1 MRRKESGIGKHK
13 TTFIFQQIIHMTCM
27 TIIKDGNQ
35 PSYDEPFIDR
45 EMRITLFLEITISAQ
60 QIFGFCKA
68 VFLIM
73 SSPPPDDNVLPPL
86 PRGRAP
92 KINGKCGRI
101 LRPLAFFTT
110 AAIKNPPPKGVIF
123 AILP

>member
-13 TTFIFQQIIHMTCM
+13 TTFIFQQTIHM

-35 PSYDEPFIDR
+35 PSYDELFTDR

-73 SSPPPDDNVLPPL
+73 SSPPP
-86 PRGRAP
+86 RGVGRP
-92 KINGKCGRI
+92 KSMEN
-101 LRPLAFFTT
+101 
-110 AAIKNPPPKGVIF
+110 AAEY
-123 AILP
+123 

>member
-35 PSYDEPFIDR
+35 PSYYEPFTDR

-73 SSPPPDDNVLPPL
+73 SSTP
-86 PRGRAP
+86 PRGVGRP
-92 KINGKCGRI
+92 KSMEN
-101 LRPLAFFTT
+101 
-110 AAIKNPPPKGVIF
+110 AAEYRDLWHF
-123 AILP
+123 SRQQQ

>member
-1 MRRKESGIGKHK
+1 
-13 TTFIFQQIIHMTCM
+13 M

-35 PSYDEPFIDR
+35 PSYYEPFTDR

-73 SSPPPDDNVLPPL
+73 SST
-86 PRGRAP
+86 PRGRAL
-92 KINGKCGRI
+92 KIKGKCGRI
-101 LRPLAFFTT
+101 LRPLAFCTT
-110 AAIKNPPPKGVIF
+110 AAIKNPLPKGVIF

>member
-1 MRRKESGIGKHK
+1 
-13 TTFIFQQIIHMTCM
+13 MTCM
-27 TIIKDGNQ
+27 NIIKDGNQ
-35 PSYDEPFIDR
+35 PSYDELFTDR
-45 EMRITLFLEITISAQ
+45 EMRITLFLEITISVQ

-73 SSPPPDDNVLPPL
+73 SSPP

-101 LRPLAFFTT
+101 LRPLAFCTT
-110 AAIKNPPPKGVIF
+110 AAIKNPLPKGVIF

>member
-35 PSYDEPFIDR
+35 PSYDEPFTDR

-73 SSPPPDDNVLPPL
+73 SSPPPDDNVLPPS
-86 PRGRAP
+86 RGVGRP
-92 KINGKCGRI
+92 KSMEN
-101 LRPLAFFTT
+101 
-110 AAIKNPPPKGVIF
+110 AAEY
-123 AILP
+123 

>member
-1 MRRKESGIGKHK
+1 
-13 TTFIFQQIIHMTCM
+13 M
-27 TIIKDGNQ
+27 TIINDGNQ
-35 PSYDEPFIDR
+35 PSYDESFTDR

-73 SSPPPDDNVLPPL
+73 SSIP

-101 LRPLAFFTT
+101 MRPLAFCTT

>member
-1 MRRKESGIGKHK
+1 MLRRIGRLCYLVQ
-13 TTFIFQQIIHMTCM
+13 TF
-27 TIIKDGNQ
+27 
-35 PSYDEPFIDR
+35 
-45 EMRITLFLEITISAQ
+45 
-60 QIFGFCKA
+60 A
-68 VFLIM
+68 VRLACLWQA
-73 SSPPPDDNVLPPL
+73 SRAAAAPPP
-86 PRGRAP
+86 PRGRAL

>member
-1 MRRKESGIGKHK
+1 
-13 TTFIFQQIIHMTCM
+13 M

-35 PSYDEPFIDR
+35 PSYDEPFTDR

-73 SSPPPDDNVLPPL
+73 SSPPPPE
-86 PRGRAP
+86 G
-92 KINGKCGRI
+92 
-101 LRPLAFFTT
+101 
-110 AAIKNPPPKGVIF
+110 
-123 AILP
+123 

>member
-1 MRRKESGIGKHK
+1 
-13 TTFIFQQIIHMTCM
+13 M

-73 SSPPPDDNVLPPL
+73 SSTP
-86 PRGRAP
+86 PRGVGRP
-92 KINGKCGRI
+92 KSMEN
-101 LRPLAFFTT
+101 ATEY
-110 AAIKNPPPKGVIF
+110 
-123 AILP
+123 

>member
-35 PSYDEPFIDR
+35 PSYDEPFTDR

-60 QIFGFCKA
+60 QIFGFCKV

-73 SSPPPDDNVLPPL
+73 SSTPS
-86 PRGRAP
+86 RGV
-92 KINGKCGRI
+92 GRSKSMEN
-101 LRPLAFFTT
+101 
-110 AAIKNPPPKGVIF
+110 AAEY
-123 AILP
+123 

>member
-1 MRRKESGIGKHK
+1 
-13 TTFIFQQIIHMTCM
+13 M

-35 PSYDEPFIDR
+35 PSYDEPFTDR
-45 EMRITLFLEITISAQ
+45 GMRITLFLEITISAQ
-60 QIFGFCKA
+60 QIFGFCKV

-73 SSPPPDDNVLPPL
+73 SSPPS
-86 PRGRAP
+86 RGRAP

-110 AAIKNPPPKGVIF
+110 AAIKNPLPKGVIF

>member
-1 MRRKESGIGKHK
+1 
-13 TTFIFQQIIHMTCM
+13 M

-73 SSPPPDDNVLPPL
+73 SYT

-110 AAIKNPPPKGVIF
+110 AAIKFPPPKGVIF

>member
-35 PSYDEPFIDR
+35 PSYYEPFIDR

-73 SSPPPDDNVLPPL
+73 SSTP

-101 LRPLAFFTT
+101 
-110 AAIKNPPPKGVIF
+110 
-123 AILP
+123 

>member
-1 MRRKESGIGKHK
+1 
-13 TTFIFQQIIHMTCM
+13 M

-73 SSPPPDDNVLPPL
+73 SSPLPMIMSSPL

>member
-1 MRRKESGIGKHK
+1 
-13 TTFIFQQIIHMTCM
+13 MTCR

-35 PSYDEPFIDR
+35 PSYDEPFTDR

-73 SSPPPDDNVLPPL
+73 SST
-86 PRGRAP
+86 PRVDTNDHEL
-92 KINGKCGRI
+92 NGLVVCE
-101 LRPLAFFTT
+101 
-110 AAIKNPPPKGVIF
+110 
-123 AILP
+123 

>member
-1 MRRKESGIGKHK
+1 MLCHIGRLCCLVQ
-13 TTFIFQQIIHMTCM
+13 TF
-27 TIIKDGNQ
+27 
-35 PSYDEPFIDR
+35 
-45 EMRITLFLEITISAQ
+45 
-60 QIFGFCKA
+60 A
-68 VFLIM
+68 VRLACLRQA
-73 SSPPPDDNVLPPL
+73 SRAAAAPPP

>member
-1 MRRKESGIGKHK
+1 
-13 TTFIFQQIIHMTCM
+13 M

-35 PSYDEPFIDR
+35 PSYDEPFTDR

-73 SSPPPDDNVLPPL
+73 SIP
-86 PRGRAP
+86 PRGRAL

>member
-1 MRRKESGIGKHK
+1 MLRHIGRLCCLVQ
-13 TTFIFQQIIHMTCM
+13 TF
-27 TIIKDGNQ
+27 
-35 PSYDEPFIDR
+35 
-45 EMRITLFLEITISAQ
+45 
-60 QIFGFCKA
+60 A
-68 VFLIM
+68 VRLACLWQA
-73 SSPPPDDNVLPPL
+73 SRAAAAPPP